1 LVVVVA
7 AEKQRRF
14 ALEVVHTLREAH
26 FEAYWAGGCVRD
38 QLLGRTAKDYD
49 VATNATPPEIRQLFG
64 FRRTLALGAAFGV
77 ITVLGPR
84 EAGQVEVATFRRD
97 AEYSDGRHPDHVSFS
112 SAREDAD
119 RRDFTIN
126 GLFYDPLEDRVI
138 DFVGGQEDLQRRL
151 VRAIGDPRAR
161 FAEDKLRMLRAVRFA
176 AGFDFALE
184 AGTLAAIQQMAD
196 EIIVVS
202 GERIAMEMRR
212 MLSEPGRVEAVRLL
226 LATGLARFVL
236 PEIVPADDQARRR
249 LDHALRVLDQLDRP
263 PFPRALAALLGGL
276 VDPAALS
283 GVGFRWRLSNK
294 EIDRAGWLVENRDA
308 LRGAAG
314 RPWSVVQKVLIA
326 DGAEDLLAIDEAIR
340 RADGGDLGEVQWCR
354 AMWARPRHELDP
366 SPLVTGNDLI
376 ERGVPPGPRYR
387 ILLDEIRA
395 AQLDGRV
402 RTREEALAEL
412 ERSIAAAKTPQG

>member
-14 ALEVVHTLREAH
+14 ALEVVRTLREAH

-212 MLSEPGRVEAVRLL
+212 MLSEPGRVEAARLL

-236 PEIVPADDQARRR
+236 PEIVPADDQGRRR
-249 LDHALRVLDQLDRP
+249 LDHALRVLDLLDRP
-263 PFPRALAALLGGL
+263 PFPQALAALLGGL
-276 VDPAALS
+276 VDAATLS

-308 LRGAAG
+308 LRGAA
-314 RPWSVVQKVLIA
+314 
-326 DGAEDLLAIDEAIR
+326 EDLLAIDEAIR
-340 RADGGDLGEVQWCR
+340 RAEGGDLDDIQWCR
-354 AMWARPRHELDP
+354 AKLARPRHELDP
-366 SPLVTGNDLI
+366 PLLVTGNDLI
-376 ERGVPPGPRYR
+376 ERGLPAGPRYR
-387 ILLDEIRA
+387 ILLDAIRA

-412 ERSIAAAKTPQG
+412 ERSIAAAKTAQG